1 MTSLVESIEVLL
13 GVLSRDLKLSQNG
26 MYPEEFADR
35 AWEWAKQYDNV
46 EVTIINYDQA
56 LKAGMGGLVAVGKD
70 SPVSLVWSSLK

>member
-1 MTSLVESIEVLL
+1 
-13 GVLSRDLKLSQNG
+13 

-56 LKAGMGGLVAVGKD
+56 LKAGMGGLVAVGKG
-70 SPVSLVWSSLK
+70 SSVNLVWLFLK